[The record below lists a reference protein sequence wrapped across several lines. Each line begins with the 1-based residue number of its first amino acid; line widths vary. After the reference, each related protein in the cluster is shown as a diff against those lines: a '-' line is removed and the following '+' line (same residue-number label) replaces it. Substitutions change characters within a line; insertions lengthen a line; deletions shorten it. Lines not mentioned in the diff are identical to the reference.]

1 MDLQELR
8 LRISPWIALA
18 LGAIWITAELIGK
31 WGAVSWDDVY
41 PGICLITASMV
52 LFATI
57 KYLNRPFRYESRDAE
72 TDEAVDGEGE

>member
-8 LRISPWIALA
+8 LRASPWIALG
-18 LGAIWITAELIGK
+18 LGAVWITAELVSK
-31 WGAVSWDDVY
+31 RGAVAWDDVY

-57 KYLNRPFRYESRDAE
+57 KWLNRPFGYRSQDAATE
-72 TDEAVDGEGE
+72 EAVDAEGE